1 MKKLCSGSKTCIRFS
16 FLYRFIDFPA
26 PLLLRQSRRQQ
37 PADTI
42 PLLSPIC
49 YSQGLGVEKNDE
61 EALQWFQ
68 KAAEAGH
75 PAGKMNLAISYY
87 EGEGVEQECQE
98 VNHLLDKSFKKLK
111 IVIVQFIFSVS

>member
-1 MKKLCSGSKTCIRFS
+1 MLIVESAQGRDGNILELVRRHFGPGGRGSAMRGS
-16 FLYRFIDFPA
+16 LEA
-26 PLLLRQSRRQQ
+26 QVNLG
-37 PADTI
+37 
-42 PLLSPIC
+42 IC

-87 EGEGVEQECQE
+87 EG
-98 VNHLLDKSFKKLK
+98 
-111 IVIVQFIFSVS
+111 IVQFIFSVS